1 MKAPPP
7 QFNTQIHSYILSY
20 ALSTCGAE
28 YQYKLSQE
36 ALTWTFAIPILLATS
51 LRHNVHMIN
60 YTYLKYT
67 IKIFWQFVMTT
78 TCNQYCKKKKNRPF
92 LHLKYSLCF
101 FTINVTSFLAVGNL
115 SAFGSHMLALYF
127 LEFQVNGIT
136 QYMLFWLASWLHI
149 KLLRSYHLV
158 HSSLCINEK

>member
-1 MKAPPP
+1 LHPLKEKQTATKKSNFRKGITLAVILKAPPP

-67 IKIFWQFVMTT
+67 IKIF
-78 TCNQYCKKKKNRPF
+78 
-92 LHLKYSLCF
+92 
-101 FTINVTSFLAVGNL
+101 
-115 SAFGSHMLALYF
+115 
-127 LEFQVNGIT
+127 
-136 QYMLFWLASWLHI
+136 
-149 KLLRSYHLV
+149 
-158 HSSLCINEK
+158 